1 MIPKA
6 EILAVAAEADLL
18 PTTVEKDYV
27 LGWMLYAIAE
37 HPEMRRWLFKGGTCL
52 KKCYFDTYRFSE
64 DLDFTIPEGRPYE
77 QEALRAALADGAEW
91 IRQQA
96 GIDFPEDGLEVRE
109 SVNRRGERT
118 FEVRATFIGPLRPP
132 RAARPRIRFDLTR
145 DELVAR
151 APEARPVFHGYSDDP
166 GTGLEIQCYSLAEV
180 LAEKVRALY
189 ERSGRARDV
198 YDVVNVG
205 RNLRSELDPT
215 VIADIAAEKF
225 QFKGLDRPSTEIVLG
240 RIDAAVLETDWVNAL
255 RHQLPVLPP
264 ASEFL
269 AGLRDVLD
277 WLFVPERRPAELPA
291 VPTRAGETAV
301 IPMRW
306 AATRAASLGVGQTA
320 PYPAGTFGA
329 AMDRVRYAARNRLL
343 ARITYHGV
351 SRLVEPYSLRRPRTG
366 NLLLYVYEVQRGGA
380 PSGGVKAF
388 MVPEIGAV
396 QVTDRPFAPRYLVEL

>member
-1 MIPKA
+1 MIP
-6 EILAVAAEADLL
+6 
-18 PTTVEKDYV
+18 
-27 LGWMLYAIAE
+27 
-37 HPEMRRWLFKGGTCL
+37 
-52 KKCYFDTYRFSE
+52 KCYFDTYRFSE
-64 DLDFTIPEGRPYE
+64 DLDFTIPEGVPYE
-77 QEALRAALADGAEW
+77 QEAVRAALAEAAEW
-91 IRQQA
+91 IQQHA

-109 SVNRRGERT
+109 SVNRRGEKT
-118 FEVRATFIGPLRPP
+118 FEARATFIGPLQPP

-145 DELVAR
+145 DELIAR
-151 APEARPVFHGYSDDP
+151 APETRAVFHGYSDDP
-166 GTGLEIQCYSLAEV
+166 GSGLEVQCYSLAEV

-205 RNLRSELDPT
+205 RNLRSELVPT
-215 VIADIAAEKF
+215 VIAEIAAEKF
-225 QFKGLDRPSTEIVLG
+225 QFKGLGRPSTEMILG

-255 RHQLPVLPP
+255 RHQLSVLPP

-277 WLFVPERRPAELPA
+277 WLFVPERRQAELPA

-301 IPMRW
+301 PPVRW
-306 AATRAASLGVGQTA
+306 A
-320 PYPAGTFGA
+320 PPAETFGT

-366 NLLLYVYEVQRGGA
+366 NLLLYVYEVQRGDA
-380 PSGGVKAF
+380 PGGGIKAF
-388 MVPEIGAV
+388 KVPEIEAV